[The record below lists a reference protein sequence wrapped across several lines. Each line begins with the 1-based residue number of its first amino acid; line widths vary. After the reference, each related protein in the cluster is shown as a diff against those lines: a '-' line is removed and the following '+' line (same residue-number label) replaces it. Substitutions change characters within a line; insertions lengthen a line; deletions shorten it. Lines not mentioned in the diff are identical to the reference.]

1 MTFLAPLLLL
11 GAVALAVP
19 LLLHLFRRKEKS
31 IQTFP
36 ALRYLKRTSRER
48 ATLVRLRQILLLT
61 LRLAILAALILA
73 GARLVIPAAGGDQP
87 AAGLVIVVDNGLP
100 SARVV
105 DDRRVLDH
113 LTERAQAALARTG
126 PLDRVWVLAAGE
138 PWRPAV
144 PGAPSEARRQLAE
157 LEPSGAMA
165 DLPAM
170 VARARSLLEAGA
182 PELRQILVLS
192 DLDPAALPQEATP
205 ADAEIP
211 VVLWTPDTPF
221 PENRALS
228 ELGLAGGLA
237 PRAGRPVEVSILV
250 EGEPRA
256 DQGVR
261 LFVGDALAAAGRT
274 DEDGRLQLLLPP
286 QQTGVLVGRAELDPD
301 PLRLDD
307 ARFFALQI
315 RPPPRVWAADPLP
328 PFLETA
334 LEVLTDRDRIL
345 LTASDARVGVEAD
358 GRGLPGLRPT
368 LVVAPS
374 DPSVLPAVNRRL
386 AELGTEWRLE
396 AVADVQP
403 PRHLEEPDPGLRLR
417 EELVVRSAYQL
428 AGPAGARGQ
437 VRARLSDGSPWVVH
451 DPGEGPETGRPGV
464 VVLAS
469 PLEPEASDLP
479 TSAAMIPFLA
489 AALELLD
496 GGEPHRETRAG
507 EPLPIPA
514 GARTLDTP
522 AGTHVPVQ
530 GTSSFL
536 ETGRPGVYRIRGE
549 DDRTLAQV
557 AVQPAAVSGARERL
571 TADEAAARL
580 GPGAVGFS
588 QARPFDRAVLE
599 DRRGREI
606 WWPLV
611 LAAFL
616 LLLVEG
622 WMASAGARAAVPSS
636 EREPSDSA
644 PRTQPEP
651 SS

>member
-1 MTFLAPLLLL
+1 VTFLAPLLLL

-19 LLLHLFRRKEKS
+19 LLLHLFRKKERS

-48 ATLVRLRQILLLT
+48 ATLVRLRQILLLA

-73 GARLVIPAAGGDQP
+73 GARLVVPAAGGDQP

-113 LTERAQAALARTG
+113 LVQRAEAALARAG

-138 PWRPAV
+138 PWRPAL
-144 PGAPSEARRQLAE
+144 PGGPAEARRQLGE

-182 PELRQILVLS
+182 PELRQILILS
-192 DLDPAALPQEATP
+192 DLNPATFPRDSGP
-205 ADAEIP
+205 MDGEIP
-211 VVLWTPDTPF
+211 VALWTPDTPL
-221 PENRALS
+221 PDNRSLVELS
-228 ELGLAGGLA
+228 LDGGLA
-237 PRAGRPVEVSILV
+237 PRAGRPVEVSIRV

-256 DQGVR
+256 DQSVR
-261 LFVGDALAAAGRT
+261 LLVDNDLAAAGRT
-274 DEDGRLQLLLPP
+274 DEDGRLQLRLPP
-286 QQTGVLVGRAELDPD
+286 QQAGSLVGRAELDPD

-307 ARFFALQI
+307 VLYFALRI
-315 RPPPRVWAADPLP
+315 RPPPRVRAGEPLP

-334 LEVLTDRDRIL
+334 LEVLADRDRIVL
-345 LTASDARVGVEAD
+345 AASDGQVGVEAA
-358 GRGLPGLRPT
+358 GPGLPGLRPT

-386 AELGTEWRLE
+386 AELGTEWRME
-396 AVADVQP
+396 AVAEAQS
-403 PRHLEEPDPGLRLR
+403 PRNPEAPDPGLRLS
-417 EELVVRSAYQL
+417 EELVVRSAYRL
-428 AGPAGARGQ
+428 SGPAGDRDQ
-437 VRARLSDGSPWVVH
+437 VRVRLSDGAPWIVH
-451 DPGEGPETGRPGV
+451 DPGEGPGTPRPGV
-464 VVLAS
+464 VILAS
-469 PLEPEASDLP
+469 PLAPEASDLP
-479 TSAAMIPFLA
+479 TSASMIPFLA

-496 GGEPHRETRAG
+496 GGEAHRETRAG
-507 EPLPIPA
+507 EPIPIPA
-514 GARTLDTP
+514 GARTLQTP
-522 AGTHVPVQ
+522 AGTHIPVH
-530 GTSSFL
+530 GISSFL

-549 DDRTLAQV
+549 EGEALVQV
-557 AVQPAAVSGARERL
+557 AVQPAAAGAAERL
-571 TADEAAARL
+571 GADEAAARL
-580 GPGAVGFS
+580 GGGAVGFS
-588 QARPFDRAVLE
+588 ESRAFDRAVLA

-606 WWPLV
+606 WWPLA
-611 LAAFL
+611 LTAFL

-622 WMASAGARAAVPSS
+622 WVASSGARGAVSS
-636 EREPSDSA
+636 SDRNPSDPA